1 MKITDCFFLKTGRK
15 YYEKIWV
22 NDILYIESRATYSR
36 VVTANKNY
44 LVLLSLRNWLQALPE
59 DRFIR
64 IHKSYI
70 VHLEKITA
78 VGSEAV
84 HIHET
89 VLPLNRLQRAYILR
103 QLPVIGSLHSLA
115 NTEMLVAEE
124 KTGYSALNQL

>member
-15 YYEKIWV
+15 YYEKIRV

-36 VVTANKNY
+36 LVTADKSY
-44 LVLLSLRNWLQALPE
+44 LVLLSLRNWLQVLPE

-70 VHLEKITA
+70 VHLEKITT
-78 VGSEAV
+78 VSSEAV

-89 VLPLNRLQRAYILR
+89 VLPLNRSQRAYVLR
-103 QLPVIGSLHSLA
+103 QLPVIGPLHSLA
-115 NTEMLVAEE
+115 RIELLVAEE
-124 KTGYSALNQL
+124 